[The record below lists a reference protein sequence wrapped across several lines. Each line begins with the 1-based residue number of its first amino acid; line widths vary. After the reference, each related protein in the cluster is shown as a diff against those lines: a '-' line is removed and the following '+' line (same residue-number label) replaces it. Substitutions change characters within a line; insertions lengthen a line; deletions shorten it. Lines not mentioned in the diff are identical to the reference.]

1 MNLANILFKS
11 KIRRKIL
18 AKFFTDESKK
28 YYINEMARLVGTTQG
43 TCRRELNR
51 LIDMGILT
59 TSREGNLRYYKVN
72 KEYGI
77 YKEFSSIIQKTIG
90 IEAVLSKALGG
101 IKGIIYAFIFGSYAK
116 NEFKPESDID
126 IVVIGNVSENH
137 LIKAFRE
144 VEKVIGREINYHI
157 YSLKEFKTKLQTSSF
172 AKNIIKDLII
182 VKGDKN
188 ELTKLLKR
196 A

>member
-1 MNLANILFKS
+1 MNIANILFRS
-11 KIRRKIL
+11 KIRQKIL
-18 AKFFTDESKK
+18 AKFFADESKK

-72 KEYGI
+72 KEYGL
-77 YKEFSSIIQKTIG
+77 YKEFSAIIQKTIG
-90 IEAVLSKALGG
+90 IEAVLARALNG
-101 IKGIIYAFIFGSYAK
+101 IKDIIYAFIFGSYAK
-116 NEFKPESDID
+116 NEFKPGSDID

-137 LIKAFRE
+137 LIKAIRE
-144 VEKVIGREINYHI
+144 VEKVIEREINYHI
-157 YSLKEFKTKLQTSSF
+157 YSLKEFKRKLQTSSF
-172 AKNIIKDLII
+172 AKNIIKNLII